1 MSNTEHTAA
10 HAVTPGDHSD
20 HDHSAH
26 DHGSHLTVEDTGST
40 TDASDLARNGA
51 DRTTHPV
58 ETGTRTSGTA
68 TTEGTERHSLA
79 DIDDDGSIG
88 HVFDQ
93 TNGVIEGVD
102 GDSDGTAESDVYSGA
117 ERNEGGTL
125 DGAEPL
131 GRDANGTM
139 RRDPED

>member
-10 HAVTPGDHSD
+10 HAVTPGHHADHAD
-20 HDHSAH
+20 HD
-26 DHGSHLTVEDTGST
+26 DRSHLTVEDTGST
-40 TDASDLARNGA
+40 TDASDLTRDGARG
-51 DRTTHPV
+51 TTEAV
-58 ETGTRTSGTA
+58 ETTTRTSGT
-68 TTEGTERHSLA
+68 GTADGHERHSLA

-102 GDSDGTAESDVYSGA
+102 GDSDGTAQSDVYSGA

-131 GRDANGTM
+131 GRDATGTM

>member
-10 HAVTPGDHSD
+10 HAVTPGEHSD
-20 HDHSAH
+20 HD
-26 DHGSHLTVEDTGST
+26 DRSHLTVEDTGST
-40 TDASDLARNGA
+40 TDASDLVGNDAH
-51 DRTTHPV
+51 RTTDTV
-58 ETGTRTSGTA
+58 DAGTRTSGGDR
-68 TTEGTERHSLA
+68 TEGTERHGLG

-102 GDSDGTAESDVYSGA
+102 GDSDGTAQSDVHSGA
-117 ERNEGGTL
+117 ERDGGGTL

-131 GRDANGTM
+131 GREANGTM

>member
-10 HAVTPGDHSD
+10 HAVTPGDRTD
-20 HDHSAH
+20 HEDH
-26 DHGSHLTVEDTGST
+26 SHLTVEDSGST
-40 TDASDLARNGA
+40 TDPADLVRDDDVARTS
-51 DRTTHPV
+51 TT
-58 ETGTRTSGTA
+58 TSTTRTSG
-68 TTEGTERHSLA
+68 GTERHGLA

-93 TNGVIEGVD
+93 TNGVIEGAD
-102 GDSDGTAESDVYSGA
+102 GDSDGTADSDLYSGA

-131 GRDANGTM
+131 GRDATGTM
-139 RRDPED
+139 RRDPND

>member
-1 MSNTEHTAA
+1 MSNTEHIAA
-10 HAVTPGDHSD
+10 HAVTPGDHED
-20 HDHSAH
+20 RD
-26 DHGSHLTVEDTGST
+26 DRSHLTVEDTGST
-40 TDASDLARNGA
+40 TDASDLARDDARDASDDLG
-51 DRTTHPV
+51 
-58 ETGTRTSGTA
+58 TGTRTGGAA
-68 TTEGTERHSLA
+68 TTEGTERHGLA

-93 TNGVIEGVD
+93 TNGVIEGAD

-125 DGAEPL
+125 DNAESL
-131 GRDANGTM
+131 GRDAVGGV

>member
-10 HAVTPGDHSD
+10 HAVTPGDHTD
-20 HDHSAH
+20 PQDHSR
-26 DHGSHLTVEDTGST
+26 LTVEDGGST
-40 TDASDLARNGA
+40 TDPADLVDDDATRGASDAVG
-51 DRTTHPV
+51 DS
-58 ETGTRTSGTA
+58 TGST
-68 TTEGTERHSLA
+68 GTERHGLA

-102 GDSDGTAESDVYSGA
+102 GDSDGTAASDVSSDA
-117 ERNEGGTL
+117 ERTGGGTL

>member
-10 HAVTPGDHSD
+10 HAVTPGDHTDTDDRSR
-20 HDHSAH
+20 
-26 DHGSHLTVEDTGST
+26 LTVEDSGST
-40 TDASDLARNGA
+40 TDAADLVDDDATRGTSTTVGSHTQGA
-51 DRTTHPV
+51 
-58 ETGTRTSGTA
+58 GTDHR
-68 TTEGTERHSLA
+68 SLA

-102 GDSDGTAESDVYSGA
+102 GDSDGTAQSDVYSGA

-131 GRDANGTM
+131 GREANGTM

>member
-10 HAVTPGDHSD
+10 HAVKPGDHSD
-20 HDHSAH
+20 RD
-26 DHGSHLTVEDTGST
+26 DRSHLTVEDTGST
-40 TDASDLARNGA
+40 TDASDLVHDDVRG
-51 DRTTHPV
+51 TTDTY

-68 TTEGTERHSLA
+68 TTEGTERPSLA
-79 DIDDDGSIG
+79 DIDDGSIG

-102 GDSDGTAESDVYSGA
+102 GDSDGTAQSDVYSGA

>member
-20 HDHSAH
+20 RD
-26 DHGSHLTVEDTGST
+26 DRSHLTVEDTGST
-40 TDASDLARNGA
+40 TDASDLARDDAGRTTDSLGSGA
-51 DRTTHPV
+51 GTTDRTEH
-58 ETGTRTSGTA
+58 
-68 TTEGTERHSLA
+68 HSLA

-93 TNGVIEGVD
+93 TNGVIENAD

>member
-10 HAVTPGDHSD
+10 HAVTPGDHTD
-20 HDHSAH
+20 RTDRTDRVDDDHSR
-26 DHGSHLTVEDTGST
+26 LTVEDGGST
-40 TDASDLARNGA
+40 TDPADLVDDDAASG
-51 DRTTHPV
+51 
-58 ETGTRTSGTA
+58 TSGASGAA
-68 TTEGTERHSLA
+68 TSSTGTERHGLA

-102 GDSDGTAESDVYSGA
+102 GDSDGTAASDVRSGA
-117 ERNEGGTL
+117 ERDEAGTL

-131 GRDANGTM
+131 GRDATGTM

>member
-10 HAVTPGDHSD
+10 HAVTPGDHTD
-20 HDHSAH
+20 RTDRVDDDHSR
-26 DHGSHLTVEDTGST
+26 LTVEDGGTT
-40 TDASDLARNGA
+40 TDPADLVDDDA
-51 DRTTHPV
+51 
-58 ETGTRTSGTA
+58 TSGTSGASGAA
-68 TTEGTERHSLA
+68 TSSTGTERHGLA

-102 GDSDGTAESDVYSGA
+102 GDSDGTAASDVHSGA
-117 ERNEGGTL
+117 ERDGGGTL

-131 GRDANGTM
+131 GRDATGTM